1 MTIKQISASAV
12 ALIICASASYGQ
24 DNNVITIES
33 MKEPAM
39 PIGQYNY
46 REAKQISEDFKL
58 RADSILNSVD
68 YRSMKRPALGQ
79 WYIGKNAG
87 DGFLPMRLMSYGNID
102 PEQAYESIKDRIYRE
117 VYGVAR

>member
-87 DGFLPMRLMSYGNID
+87 DGFLPAFA
-102 PEQAYESIKDRIYRE
+102 P
-117 VYGVAR
+117 